1 MLRTCPKPC
10 GCSAAAVIR
19 GDRAQSVAEVATAI
33 TLSSGGCTT
42 SATWCGSGLA
52 IFSLRTRNIIAV
64 SARGISTWTCRT
76 WPFPT
81 AITLIASWRWP
92 CVWWLRTVC
101 LTARQV
107 GIFGGT
113 TACLCPT
120 PRFRTGWSAGGKKA
134 EQRIRGDYLDAALD
148 NFSGYIAADELYD
161 GPFCVLSIVDNRTFR
176 RLVYEVLDH
185 DPDHTDIERF
195 FRTFQAAIQRRKR
208 VLQGI
213 TTDGSNLYP
222 EPISK
227 VFGNVPHQLC
237 EFHVIKELTKAV
249 LHAGAKVRREMAATK
264 PKLGRGRP
272 SSAAAR
278 KAARQAKRIERKVG
292 DLFQHRYLFVQ
303 HDLTSAQRRTLLRI
317 TRGRPELR
325 TLRGV
330 MDEAYRLFDRRCR
343 SDTALEKL
351 ARLRRRVRRFKWIGK
366 ALQKLFSPNLEK
378 ALTFL
383 DDKLLPSTSNAVERG
398 NRRHRKMQ
406 KMVYRVR
413 TSSHISSRI
422 ALDMEREERAAQR
435 ALTTQALHRARSRA
449 AA

>member
-1 MLRTCPKPC
+1 MISRDTSRPTSCTTGRSVFSRSWTTTPFAVSSMKCWTTTRTMP
-10 GCSAAAVIR
+10 
-19 GDRAQSVAEVATAI
+19 T
-33 TLSSGGCTT
+33 SSGS
-42 SATWCGSGLA
+42 SAPSRRRFKGAGL
-52 IFSLRTRNIIAV
+52 
-64 SARGISTWTCRT
+64 
-76 WPFPT
+76 
-81 AITLIASWRWP
+81 
-92 CVWWLRTVC
+92 
-101 LTARQV
+101 
-107 GIFGGT
+107 
-113 TACLCPT
+113 
-120 PRFRTGWSAGGKKA
+120 
-134 EQRIRGDYLDAALD
+134 
-148 NFSGYIAADELYD
+148 
-161 GPFCVLSIVDNRTFR
+161 
-176 RLVYEVLDH
+176 
-185 DPDHTDIERF
+185 
-195 FRTFQAAIQRRKR
+195 

-222 EPISK
+222 EPISR
-227 VFGNVPHQLC
+227 VFGDVSHQLC

-249 LHAGAKVRREMAATK
+249 LHAGAKVRRELAATK

-303 HDLTSAQRRTLLRI
+303 HVLTPAQRRTLMRI

-343 SDTALEKL
+343 SDNALEKL
-351 ARLRRRVRRFKWIGK
+351 ARLRRRVRRFQWIGK
-366 ALQKLFSPNLEK
+366 TLQKLFSPNLEK

-406 KMVYRVR
+406 KNVYRVR

-422 ALDMEREERAAQR
+422 ALDMEREERADA
-435 ALTTQALHRARSRA
+435 TRSDHPSTASRSQESSRIILCNDA
-449 AA
+449 TDSKYHGGLVFNLAFR

>member
-1 MLRTCPKPC
+1 VR
-10 GCSAAAVIR
+10 R
-19 GDRAQSVAEVATAI
+19 
-33 TLSSGGCTT
+33 
-42 SATWCGSGLA
+42 
-52 IFSLRTRNIIAV
+52 
-64 SARGISTWTCRT
+64 
-76 WPFPT
+76 
-81 AITLIASWRWP
+81 
-92 CVWWLRTVC
+92 
-101 LTARQV
+101 V
-107 GIFGGT
+107 GICGGT
-113 TACLCPT
+113 TASLCPT
-120 PRFRTGWSAGGKKA
+120 PRFRTGWSPGGKRA
-134 EQRIRGDYLDAALD
+134 QRRIRGDYLDAALD

-176 RLVYEVLDH
+176 RLIYEVLDH
-185 DPDHTDIERF
+185 DPDHADIERF
-195 FRTFQAAIQRRKR
+195 FRTFQAAIQRRKL

-227 VFGNVPHQLC
+227 VFGAVSHQLC

-249 LHAGAKVRREMAATK
+249 LHAGAKVRKELAATK

-278 KAARQAKRIERKVG
+278 KAARQAKRIEQKVG
-292 DLFQHRYLFVQ
+292 ELFQHRYLFVQ
-303 HDLTSAQRRTLLRI
+303 HALTPARRRILIRI
-317 TRGRPELR
+317 TCGQPELR

-330 MDEAYRLFDRRCR
+330 MDEVYRLFDRRCR
-343 SDTALEKL
+343 SDTALKKL
-351 ARLRRRVRRFKWIGK
+351 ARLRRRVRRFQWIGK
-366 ALQKLFSPNLEK
+366 TLQKLFSPNLEK

-406 KMVYRVR
+406 KTVYRVR

-435 ALTTQALHRARSRA
+435 DLTTQVLHRARSQA